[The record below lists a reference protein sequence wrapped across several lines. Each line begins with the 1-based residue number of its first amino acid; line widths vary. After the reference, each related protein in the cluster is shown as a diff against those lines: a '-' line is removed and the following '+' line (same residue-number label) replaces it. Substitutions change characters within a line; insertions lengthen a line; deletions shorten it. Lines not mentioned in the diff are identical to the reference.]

1 MSAFLQAESK
11 CTLLFRTDTILILVS
26 FDHQGCM
33 YLIKNATVSLLALL
47 FIFLCPR
54 PGLAVTH
61 TQSDNQLDVGNN
73 PKVGTKRYMAPE
85 VLDETIQTDC
95 FDAYK
100 RVDIWAFG
108 LVLWEIAR
116 RTISNG
122 QLALSVFKDGI
133 VQTGV
138 RMNAH

>member
-1 MSAFLQAESK
+1 
-11 CTLLFRTDTILILVS
+11 
-26 FDHQGCM
+26 
-33 YLIKNATVSLLALL
+33 
-47 FIFLCPR
+47 
-54 PGLAVTH
+54 
-61 TQSDNQLDVGNN
+61 
-73 PKVGTKRYMAPE
+73 MAPE

-122 QLALSVFKDGI
+122 QLTGHSEISHYILSVFKGNTVIAYICSDSCPNECSVTVSSTVI
-133 VQTGV
+133 L
-138 RMNAH
+138 